1 MTQTYDVA
9 IIGAGAA
16 GIAAARHLA
25 ATSLSVL
32 VLEASGRLGGRAH
45 TETIRGIPMDLGCGW
60 LHSAERNVWREIAE
74 ASGLAVERTPNAWG
88 NQFGNLGF
96 SPEEQQQAW
105 QAFGA
110 WSARLETDPPPSDIA
125 ADALEPG
132 GRWNATIEAIS
143 GYINGVGL
151 AEVSVADYLAY
162 DTAASDN
169 NWRVRA
175 GYGALVAASLPAVPV
190 RLATPVTEIDHT
202 GRLLRIETA
211 GGTIACHAAIVTVS
225 TNVLAGGGIRFRPS
239 LDAHLHAAACLPL
252 GLANKVFLAIDG
264 PSPFEPDSHVM
275 GNPYLAETGGYSI
288 RPLGRDV
295 IECYFGGPG
304 AQLVER
310 AGLEAAIGFAKDEL
324 AALFGADVRRCL
336 RALAVSNWGQA
347 DWIGGSYSHALP
359 GQSGARALLAQPV
372 EGRLL
377 FAGEATHAFDF
388 STAHGAYASGVRAAE
403 QAIAG
408 LAGSRHRLVG

>member
-1 MTQTYDVA
+1 MTQTHDVV

-16 GIAAARHLA
+16 GIAAARQLA
-25 ATSLSVL
+25 ATNLSVL
-32 VLEASGRLGGRAH
+32 VLEASGRLAGRAH
-45 TETIRGIPMDLGCGW
+45 TKTIGGIPMDLGCGW
-60 LHSAERNVWREIAE
+60 LHSAERNAWRDLAE
-74 ASGLAVERTPNAWG
+74 ARGFEVVRTQNAWG
-88 NQFGNLGF
+88 DQFQDLGF
-96 SPEEQQQAW
+96 PPQDQEQAG
-105 QAFGA
+105 QAFAA
-110 WSARLETDPPPSDIA
+110 WSARLTSDPPPSDIA

-132 GRWNATIEAIS
+132 GRWNAYIQAIS

-151 AEVSVADYLAY
+151 GTVSVADYLAY
-162 DTAASDN
+162 DNAASDN

-175 GYGALVAASLPAVPV
+175 GYGTLVAASLPAVPL
-190 RLATPVTEIDHT
+190 RLATPVTAIDHT

-225 TNVLAGGGIRFRPS
+225 TNVLAAGGIRFRPAI
-239 LDAHLHAAACLPL
+239 DEHVHAAACLPL
-252 GLANKVFLAIDG
+252 GLANKVFLAIDR
-264 PSPFEPDSHVM
+264 PSPFEPDSHVI
-275 GNPYLAETGGYSI
+275 GNPHLAETGGYSI

-336 RALAVSNWGQA
+336 RGLAASNWGQT

-359 GQSGARALLAQPV
+359 GEAAARALLAQPV
-372 EGRLL
+372 DGRLL
-377 FAGEATHAFDF
+377 FAGEATHATDF
-388 STAHGAYASGVRAAE
+388 STAHGAYQSGVRAAE
-403 QAIAG
+403 QAIAR
-408 LAGSRHRLVG
+408 LAESRHRLVG